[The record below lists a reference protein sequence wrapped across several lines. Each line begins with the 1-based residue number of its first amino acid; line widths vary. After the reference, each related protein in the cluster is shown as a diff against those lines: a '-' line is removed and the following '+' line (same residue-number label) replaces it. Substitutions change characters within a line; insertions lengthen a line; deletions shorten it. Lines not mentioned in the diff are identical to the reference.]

1 MNFSNQKP
9 RRRKVEL
16 HFTIPRGG
24 EVLCF
29 YNENQRHRKVEAV
42 SKKEINIFLFSLLK
56 SFPLYDHGGSDGK
69 IQYFGMRRNR
79 KVERAL
85 YASGGRFINHEIWR
99 LSESS
104 STQITLVF

>member
-9 RRRKVEL
+9 RRRKVEF

-42 SKKEINIFLFSLLK
+42 SRKEINIFLFSLLK
-56 SFPLYDHGGSDGK
+56 SFPLYDDGGSDCK
-69 IQYFGMRRNR
+69 NTILWD
-79 KVERAL
+79 A
-85 YASGGRFINHEIWR
+85 A
-99 LSESS
+99 ES
-104 STQITLVF
+104 